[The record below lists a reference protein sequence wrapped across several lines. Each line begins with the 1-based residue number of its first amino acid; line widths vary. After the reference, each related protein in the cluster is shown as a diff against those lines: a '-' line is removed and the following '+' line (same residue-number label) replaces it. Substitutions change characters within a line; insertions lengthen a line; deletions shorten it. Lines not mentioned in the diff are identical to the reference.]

1 MKKVIV
7 PVFIICF
14 LLSFPGPAI
23 SGSDSNS
30 DDWTPDYW
38 TGNVNV
44 FIGVKA
50 LDEGDWEPV
59 DMHDQIGVL
68 ADFRKKSW
76 PISVAVDFLVSWDD
90 QGAISLPGIGT
101 VGLEAEAKTRELD
114 LGVRKIWDY
123 SPNMHPYFG
132 GGIGLVWAELEGRT
146 TGNRV
151 SDDDTGIGLWIG
163 AGIYWTLYNHFNLG
177 ADFRWSKAEVTLHGV
192 DQDAGGYHAGV
203 SLGYHW

>member
-1 MKKVIV
+1 MKKVIL

-14 LLSFPGPAI
+14 LLSYPGPAI
-23 SGSDSNS
+23 SGPDSNS

-76 PISVAVDFLVSWDD
+76 PISIAVDFLASWDD
-90 QGAISLPGIGT
+90 QGSITLPGIGT

-114 LGVRKIWDY
+114 LSVRKIWDY
-123 SPNMHPYFG
+123 SPNMHPYFS
-132 GGIGLVWAELEGRT
+132 GGIGLV
-146 TGNRV
+146 
-151 SDDDTGIGLWIG
+151 
-163 AGIYWTLYNHFNLG
+163 
-177 ADFRWSKAEVTLHGV
+177 
-192 DQDAGGYHAGV
+192 
-203 SLGYHW
+203 